1 MKRFS
6 STIDQIL
13 LIPGFFLAR
22 LFSLFY
28 RRGTLFLIMERG
40 NDARDNGF
48 CFFEYVK
55 EKHPEIEAYYAI
67 TKDSPDRAR
76 LTKYGRSV
84 VNCRSFRHYLIY
96 CRASHVISTHT
107 RGYNKYVS
115 LLNLVKNQ
123 KHVFLQHGITY
134 NYIPDFRYSNTRV
147 DLFVC
152 GAEPEYQFIKS
163 GFGYPDGSVRY
174 TGFCRYDKLQ
184 NFTTKRQILLMPTW
198 RKWLNKRNFT
208 GDEYFKRYSALL
220 SDERLLKLL
229 GQYELKLIFYPH
241 HEMQPFVGMFDKCR
255 SDNVIIASKSEYDVQ
270 TLLKESLLLITDYSS
285 VFFDFAYMH
294 KPLIYYQFD
303 RQAFRRNHYREGY
316 FSYDD
321 GFGPVAFD
329 DESLI
334 GYVEECC
341 RNKFKM
347 MSTYEEKADSFFLL
361 RDSEN
366 CKRVFDSVMAL

>member
-1 MKRFS
+1 
-6 STIDQIL
+6 
-13 LIPGFFLAR
+13 
-22 LFSLFY
+22 
-28 RRGTLFLIMERG
+28 
-40 NDARDNGF
+40 
-48 CFFEYVK
+48 
-55 EKHPEIEAYYAI
+55 
-67 TKDSPDRAR
+67 
-76 LTKYGRSV
+76 
-84 VNCRSFRHYLIY
+84 
-96 CRASHVISTHT
+96 
-107 RGYNKYVS
+107 
-115 LLNLVKNQ
+115 
-123 KHVFLQHGITY
+123 
-134 NYIPDFRYSNTRV
+134 
-147 DLFVC
+147 
-152 GAEPEYQFIKS
+152 
-163 GFGYPDGSVRY
+163 
-174 TGFCRYDKLQ
+174 
-184 NFTTKRQILLMPTW
+184 
-198 RKWLNKRNFT
+198 
-208 GDEYFKRYSALL
+208 
-220 SDERLLKLL
+220 
-229 GQYELKLIFYPH
+229 
-241 HEMQPFVGMFDKCR
+241 MFDKCR